1 MDPDTGESNGKDLET
16 VPPLRFDPQLAL
28 LFPLEWKFSR
38 LMLADIVMKLPVIWY
53 ISKPRDGFSELV
65 SLILPSTTRR
75 AGRHDEPRA
84 NKTMF
89 LTGETPGTSA
99 HADCGCLGF
108 GSEQR
113 RFAKHR
119 DRTLSSVGRVRG
131 WI

>member
-1 MDPDTGESNGKDLET
+1 
-16 VPPLRFDPQLAL
+16 
-28 LFPLEWKFSR
+28 
-38 LMLADIVMKLPVIWY
+38 MLADIVMKLPVMWY
-53 ISKPRDGFSELV
+53 ISKPRDGMRLKSFSELV

-75 AGRHDEPRA
+75 VGRHDEPTA

-108 GSEQR
+108 GPEQR
-113 RFAKHR
+113 GFAKHR
-119 DRTLSSVGRVRG
+119 DRTLSSVGRVRS